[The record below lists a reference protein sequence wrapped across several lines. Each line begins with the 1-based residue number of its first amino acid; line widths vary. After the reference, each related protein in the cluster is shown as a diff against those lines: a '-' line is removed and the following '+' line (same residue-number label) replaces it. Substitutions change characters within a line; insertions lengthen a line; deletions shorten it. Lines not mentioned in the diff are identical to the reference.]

1 MTGKRKRNI
10 AIVVVFAGLVGW
22 QFGLF
27 NRYNYLTAKVAILRD
42 APVIVEIGEP
52 VPCDERC
59 MEIRKKYG
67 FTVKNFGTKVTGSQ
81 LRGIK
86 DYNYEIKNYMIRKNG
101 ENWAEKYE
109 DEIEILT
116 HE

>member
-1 MTGKRKRNI
+1 MTGRRKRNI
-10 AIVVVFAGLVGW
+10 AIVVFAGLVGW

-27 NRYNYLTAKVAILRD
+27 NRFNYLTAKIAILRD
-42 APVIVEIGEP
+42 APVIVTIGEP
-52 VPCDERC
+52 EPCNERC
-59 MEIRKKYG
+59 IEIREKYG

-101 ENWAEKYE
+101 EDWAQKYE
-109 DEIEILT
+109 NEVKILT
-116 HE
+116 HD